1 MNNFNNF
8 PDFSQMRKDL
18 DDSQKRMEE
27 YYSQSLYNP
36 NPPENIKA
44 QNNQVFDTT
53 AFQENTSPQP
63 LAPLGANARVVDPQ
77 RNPIEQFDYGS
88 VSKTTSQIE
97 ADKAMNIWDQKF
109 QSKEYQTELGDAAKK
124 NASGSGASASGI
136 ASGVSAGLGFASK
149 AYGTLQEVDQSES
162 ESWKKTGQLTMSGA
176 STGMQIGGPWG
187 AAIGS
192 VVGGAA
198 GLINMGADRNKR
210 NQMTREKIKKEN
222 KDTFDKRQ
230 RDYEIKEAERQIE
243 LLTSMSKS
251 QLNYLK

>member
-53 AFQENTSPQP
+53 AFQENTSPQS
-63 LAPLGANARVVDPQ
+63 LAPLGANARVIEPQ
-77 RNPIEQFDYGS
+77 KDS
-88 VSKTTSQIE
+88 VQQLEPMTSSVQQT
-97 ADKAMNIWDQKF
+97 ANIWDQKF
-109 QSKEYQTELGDAAKK
+109 KSSEYQTELGDAAKK
-124 NASGSGASASGI
+124 NASGGGASASGI
-136 ASGVSAGLGFASK
+136 ASGVSAGLGFASQ
-149 AYGTLQEVDQSES
+149 AYGTLQGVDQSES
-162 ESWKKTGQLTMSGA
+162 ESWKKTGQLAMSGA

-187 AAIGS
+187 AAIGA
-192 VVGGAA
+192 VVGGAG
-198 GLINMGADRNKR
+198 GLINMGADRAKR
-210 NQMTREKIKKEN
+210 NQMTRDKIKKEN
-222 KDTFDKRQ
+222 QDTFDKRQ